1 MKQVYVQN
9 FTDADDIM
17 AFKPMLAGTMKDTSK
32 LHFPMLASQK
42 LDGIRATVQ
51 GGQLLSRTLKPIPN
65 KFVQELFSDL
75 PNGLDGELIVGD
87 PLASDAY
94 RKTVSLVMSDEKPLG
109 WFSPDAV
116 RLYVFD
122 QFGTEGFAQRLRSA
136 GFAVSPFP
144 HVELVTHIAVSNLE
158 ELDYFEAGLLAKG
171 AEGVMLRSYSGPY
184 KQGRSTEL
192 EGYLLKVKRFEDSE
206 ASVTGFYEEME
217 NTNEKQ
223 VNELG
228 RTKRSTEKAGM
239 VPKGTLGGL
248 EVRDLKTGVDFCI
261 GSGFNADQKKELWQA
276 QECLVGRI
284 AKYKYFP
291 TGGKDKPRHPIFL
304 GWRSKEDM

>member
-1 MKQVYVQN
+1 
-9 FTDADDIM
+9 
-17 AFKPMLAGTMKDTSK
+17 MLAATLKDISK
-32 LHFPMLASQK
+32 LRFPVLASQK
-42 LDGIRATVQ
+42 FDGLRATVQ
-51 GGQLLSRTLKPIPN
+51 NGVLLSRSLKPLPN
-65 KFVQELFSDL
+65 KFVQERYKHV
-75 PNGLDGELIVGD
+75 PNGIDGELILGNVFA
-87 PLASDAY
+87 PDAF
-94 RKTVSLVMSDEKPLG
+94 RKTTSLVMSDMKNLD
-109 WFSPDAV
+109 WFKGEELV
-116 RLYVFD
+116 YHVFD
-122 QFGTEGFAQRLRSA
+122 KFGEQGFSDRMIKAATDTSRLGSIA
-136 GFAVSPFP
+136 KWVWQSPIR
-144 HVELVTHIAVSNLE
+144 TLE
-158 ELDYFEAGLLAKG
+158 ELDVYEAGLLSKG